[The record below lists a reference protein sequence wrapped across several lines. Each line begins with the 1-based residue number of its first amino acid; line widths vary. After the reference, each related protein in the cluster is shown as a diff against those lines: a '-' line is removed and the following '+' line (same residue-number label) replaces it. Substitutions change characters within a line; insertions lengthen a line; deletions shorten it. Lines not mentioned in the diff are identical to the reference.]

1 MLVGMW
7 RKGSPHELLVGMHIG
22 TANSLEVSKKTKNK
36 TYHRTQQFHLLV
48 YIPKK
53 TKKLI
58 WKDTCTPVFTAT
70 LFTIAKIQKQPT
82 CSLTGEWIKLYA
94 YTMGLYFAIKKNEIL
109 LSTRWMDL
117 EDMIPSKVSHTEKDK
132 NWQHLHVESKTYN
145 KLVTIIKKQQTQ
157 KEQPSGER
165 KGKTITHHR
174 YTFPFVNTYYI
185 QDCFQCVCFLLKFP
199 FQQGKDVKKYKF
211 LFTFQKAYTQCIS

>member
-1 MLVGMW
+1 M
-7 RKGSPHELLVGMHIG
+7 
-22 TANSLEVSKKTKNK
+22 
-36 TYHRTQQFHLLV
+36 TQQFHLLV
-48 YIPKK
+48 YIPQK
-53 TKKLI
+53 TKKKTNLKRYMHPSVHSRI
-58 WKDTCTPVFTAT
+58 IYNCQDTEATYVF
-70 LFTIAKIQKQPT
+70 INR
-82 CSLTGEWIKLYA
+82 WMIKMYVC
-94 YTMGLYFAIKKNEIL
+94 TMGLYSAIKKNEIL
-109 LSTRWMDL
+109 LSTRWVDL

-185 QDCFQCVCFLLKFP
+185 QDCSQCVCFLLKFP
-199 FQQGKDVKKYKF
+199 FQQGKYG
-211 LFTFQKAYTQCIS
+211 YN

>member
-1 MLVGMW
+1 M
-7 RKGSPHELLVGMHIG
+7 
-22 TANSLEVSKKTKNK
+22 
-36 TYHRTQQFHLLV
+36 
-48 YIPKK
+48 
-53 TKKLI
+53 
-58 WKDTCTPVFTAT
+58 
-70 LFTIAKIQKQPT
+70 
-82 CSLTGEWIKLYA
+82 YA
-94 YTMGLYFAIKKNEIL
+94 YTMGLYSAIKKNEIL

-157 KEQPSGER
+157 KEQTQFGEER
-165 KGKTITHHR
+165 KNNYTPPIYITTDIHFHLLIL
-174 YTFPFVNTYYI
+174 VYI

-199 FQQGKDVKKYKF
+199 FQQEKDVKYKF